1 MYNVLEEF
9 GFELVVLNAQ
19 HMKAVPER
27 KTEVKDSESI
37 CDLLRHGLLRA
48 SFIPSKEQRERREL
62 VRYRKTMIR
71 ERADEVN
78 RIQKVLEGAN
88 IKPAAVATDVLGV
101 SGRQMLEAMIEG
113 VQDPKLLASMAK
125 GRLQAKQAAL
135 EAALAGIVGEH
146 QRFLLW
152 EQLSHLGELHARI
165 ERLSQESEKR
175 TRPFEE
181 AVQLL
186 DTIPGVGQA
195 TAEAVVAEVGTD
207 MGRFRSA
214 AHLASWAALRPGNN
228 ESAGKRKSGRIRK
241 GNPWLRETLVE
252 AARSAARTKGTY
264 LSAQYHR
271 IAARRGAKQA
281 TVAVAHTI
289 LVMASCSK
297 PATLPRAWIRL
308 LRPAQQRS
316 HRAPHDRA
324 VAVPWLHGDPGGRIA
339 SHTTESSLVIFRV
352 GFQITPRR
360 PAGRGWPPSGS
371 PRCGGRGRCAPGG
384 RPTGRS
390 PPAARRTSRR
400 WSARR

>member
-113 VQDPKLLASMAK
+113 VQDLKLLAAMAK

-181 AVQLL
+181 AVQLQ
-186 DTIPGVGQA
+186 DRIPGGGA
-195 TAEAVVAEVGTD
+195 
-207 MGRFRSA
+207 RRRLRRWWPRSERT
-214 AHLASWAALRPGNN
+214 WAAFGVPRTLLPGRLCARVTTRAPASARAVGHARATHGCERRWWRRRGRPPAPK
-228 ESAGKRKSGRIRK
+228 ERIS
-241 GNPWLRETLVE
+241 
-252 AARSAARTKGTY
+252 ARSIT
-264 LSAQYHR
+264 
-271 IAARRGAKQA
+271 
-281 TVAVAHTI
+281 
-289 LVMASCSK
+289 AS
-297 PATLPRAWIRL
+297 P
-308 LRPAQQRS
+308 
-316 HRAPHDRA
+316 
-324 VAVPWLHGDPGGRIA
+324 PGEEPSR
-339 SHTTESSLVIFRV
+339 
-352 GFQITPRR
+352 
-360 PAGRGWPPSGS
+360 PPS
-371 PRCGGRGRCAPGG
+371 P
-384 RPTGRS
+384 
-390 PPAARRTSRR
+390 
-400 WSARR
+400 